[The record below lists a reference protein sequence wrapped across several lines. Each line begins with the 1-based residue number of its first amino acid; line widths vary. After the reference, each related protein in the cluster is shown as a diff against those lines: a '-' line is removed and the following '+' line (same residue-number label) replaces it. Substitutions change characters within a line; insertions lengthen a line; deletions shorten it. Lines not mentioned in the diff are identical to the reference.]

1 MKANTRIIPPVVA
14 ATMLFGSGLV
24 ASGNASAELLSD
36 AWTFRAV
43 IYMWAPQ
50 ITGSA
55 TFPGGNVA
63 SFGMDFGEI
72 LDHLKMTGMGTLEAQ
87 KGPWG
92 AFTDVVYMNVG
103 GTGTRTRD
111 GTIDGVPIP
120 VGVTLNTGMD
130 LKSWIWTLAGSY
142 RVQAT
147 AESEMDVFA
156 GARMFTIEPRL
167 TYDLTADVGPFVG
180 PGRTGAR
187 SVKGKDW
194 NAIAGVKGRAGFGAN
209 REWFIPYYL
218 DVGTGDSQFTWQG
231 IVGIGY
237 RSPWGDVTA
246 TYRYLDYNF
255 KSSSKIDDTTI
266 KGPVLGMT
274 LRW

>member
-1 MKANTRIIPPVVA
+1 
-14 ATMLFGSGLV
+14 
-24 ASGNASAELLSD
+24 
-36 AWTFRAV
+36 
-43 IYMWAPQ
+43 
-50 ITGSA
+50 
-55 TFPGGNVA
+55 
-63 SFGMDFGEI
+63 
-72 LDHLKMTGMGTLEAQ
+72 
-87 KGPWG
+87 
-92 AFTDVVYMNVG
+92 MNVG

-167 TYDLTADVGPFVG
+167 TYDLSANVGPFVG

-194 NAIAGVKGRAGFGAN
+194 NAIAGAKGRAGFGAN

-218 DVGTGDSQFTWQG
+218 DVGTGDSQLTWQG

-237 RSPWGDVTA
+237 RFHWGDVTA